1 MSNLAVSTLAKSNTI
16 PALAMDEQ
24 ELCHV
29 LQTSMYPGA
38 AMSSIKMVVSYC
50 RAALL
55 DPMQKPVHIVPMWDK
70 NSKSMRDVI
79 MPGIGLYRTQAARTG
94 EYGGMSEP
102 EFGPDVTER
111 VGGIE
116 MTYPK
121 WCKVVVK
128 RLLSNGTIAE
138 FPAVEYWKENY
149 ATAGKDSEAPNAMWK
164 KRPYGQIAKC
174 AEAQAL
180 RKAFPEVGSQ
190 PTAEEMEGKEMGS
203 AEVVGSRPLQEGA
216 TAGEVLLPD
225 YSDDAL
231 RANKPKWQESLNSGK
246 TSPERIVA
254 MVSSRYELSAAQRAE
269 ILAMRAAT
277 KPDPEQTPAEKPEPA
292 DMAAHADFL
301 SDYDKE

>member
-1 MSNLAVSTLAKSNTI
+1 MTSTEVSTNTKSSNI

-38 AMSSIKMVVSYC
+38 SMPSIKMVVSYC
-50 RAALL
+50 RASML

-102 EFGPDVTER
+102 EFGPDVTDR
-111 VGGIE
+111 VGGVE

-149 ATAGKDSEAPNAMWK
+149 ATSGKDSEAPNAMWK

-190 PTAEEMEGKEMGS
+190 PTAEEMEGKEMGA
-203 AEVVGSRPLQEGA
+203 AEVVGSRPLQEGTP
-216 TAGEVLLPD
+216 TAEVILPE

-231 RANKPKWQESLNSGK
+231 RENKPSWQKSLNAGK
-246 TSPERIVA
+246 TTPERIIA
-254 MVSSRYELSAAQRAE
+254 MVSSKYELTAEQRAE
-269 ILAMRAAT
+269 ILSMRKT
-277 KPDPEQTPAEKPEPA
+277 ISEPASAPA
-292 DMAAHADFL
+292 DMPDHSDFL
-301 SDYDKE
+301 AGLNQE